1 MNTSKTQML
10 ALIDYAHAHNTRLVY
25 TDDDTFFRLNDGT
38 GRTFEFNLVV
48 DIYNLLPARRRL
60 NQFDITVERVN
71 LKLVDNEIVMTD
83 NSIEFVDAD
92 DVRLSY
98 NIQDARRIKALA
110 DAANRYFSINA
121 REVTL

>member
-1 MNTSKTQML
+1 MNTSKVQML
-10 ALIDYAHAHNTRLVY
+10 ALNEFALAHKASIVY

-48 DIYNLLPARRRL
+48 EIYNLLPACRRL
-60 NQFDITVERVN
+60 YQFYITVEKVN

-83 NSIEFVDAD
+83 NIIEFVDAD

-98 NIQDARRIKALA
+98 NIQDARKIKALA
-110 DAANRYFSINA
+110 EIANRYF
-121 REVTL
+121 